1 MRYWL
6 NTTNGE
12 WGIVRGSEHNDLALS
27 GPVGTLILD
36 HAKETNAHQ
45 DKHTSIDRN
54 PDLMVLEK
62 AVFLK
67 IYETMERMSFTP
79 VYSPV
84 QPVARN

>member
-12 WGIVRGSEHNDLALS
+12 WGIVGGSEHNDLVLS
-27 GPVGTLILD
+27 GRVGTLVVD
-36 HAKETNAHQ
+36 HLKETNAHEH
-45 DKHTSIDRN
+45 KHVSIEKN

-67 IYETMERMSFTP
+67 IYETMERLSFTP

-84 QPVARN
+84 